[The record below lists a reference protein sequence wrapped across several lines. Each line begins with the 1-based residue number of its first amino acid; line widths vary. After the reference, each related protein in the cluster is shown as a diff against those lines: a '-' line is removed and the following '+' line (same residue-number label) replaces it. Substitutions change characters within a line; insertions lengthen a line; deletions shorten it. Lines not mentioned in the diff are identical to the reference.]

1 MSKPSVVQKPLAPVP
16 ERAPGHRPCV
26 SVVSPVYNEQATIEK
41 FYNRLSA
48 ALLPLANDYTF
59 EIVLVDDGSRDRSL
73 EVMKEIAARDER
85 MRIVELR
92 RNVGQTGAL
101 QAGLDLAKGE
111 IVITLDSDL
120 QHFPEEIPAFL
131 KKLSDGWDVVCGWR
145 HVRREGLVR
154 RWPSKAANALLRW
167 ISGLEIHD
175 IGTTFRAYRREILDD
190 IRLFGENHRFIPI
203 LASVAGARITELPIE
218 NVARSEGK
226 SNYGLIRTINVFF
239 DMFFL
244 FFFVRYLDRPIRV
257 FGALSALLFLS
268 GFSISAVLLLIWLF
282 TGAPVVKDH
291 SGWFVLGMVLILS
304 GLQTILAGVVMEMII
319 RVYFQAK
326 TRGPYYIRKVWS
338 SGAEREP

>member
-1 MSKPSVVQKPLAPVP
+1 MQKQASPREAQLREAGTEQRV
-16 ERAPGHRPCV
+16 CV
-26 SVVSPVYNEQATIEK
+26 SVVSPVYNEEATIDK
-41 FYNRLSA
+41 FHDRLA
-48 ALLPLANDYTF
+48 QAVAPLADKYEF
-59 EIVLVDDGSRDRSL
+59 EFVLVDDGSIDRSL
-73 EVMKEIAARDER
+73 VIMRQLAERDHR
-85 MRIVELR
+85 IKIVELR

-131 KKLSDGWDVVCGWR
+131 NKLSEGWDVVCGWR
-145 HVRREGLVR
+145 HVRREGVVR
-154 RWPSKAANALLRW
+154 RWPSSAANALLRW
-167 ISGLEIHD
+167 ISGLQIHD

-218 NVARSEGK
+218 NIARQEGK
-226 SNYGLIRTINVFF
+226 SNYGLGRTVNVLF

-244 FFFVRYLDRPIRV
+244 YFFVRYLDRPIRV
-257 FGALSALLFLS
+257 FGWLSALLVLS
-268 GFSISAVLLLIWLF
+268 GLLISAVLLLIWLA

-291 SGWFVLGMVLILS
+291 SGWFVLGMVLMLS

-326 TRGPYYIRKVWS
+326 TRGPYYVRKVWS
-338 SGAEREP
+338 ADAKSDL